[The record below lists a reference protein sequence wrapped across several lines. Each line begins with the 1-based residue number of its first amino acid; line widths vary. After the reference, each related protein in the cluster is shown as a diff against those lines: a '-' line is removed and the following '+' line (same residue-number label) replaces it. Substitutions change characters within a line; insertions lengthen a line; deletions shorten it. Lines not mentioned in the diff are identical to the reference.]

1 MNNYADAQSAIN
13 ELFKAIQDSKEADCK
28 DGAFPYATGYLLSE
42 FASVITNLSKK
53 ENAKVIANLKAS
65 AARQK

>member
-13 ELFKAIQDSKEADCK
+13 ELFKAIQDSKADYG